1 MRQQAVNIAGGGLAG
16 ALLAVLLGR
25 RGIPVNVFERRP
37 DPRVHAE
44 TSGRSINLAL
54 AARGIRA
61 LEQAGLM
68 EQVRPTLLPMRG
80 RMIHDP
86 AADSTPRLLPY
97 GQRDGEVIYSVGR
110 AALNR
115 VLIEAAGSLPQVRLH
130 FETTCTEVEVA
141 SGSLRMVDNRTGAAR
156 TIGDSVTIAT
166 DGAGSAVR
174 GSLVRAGRVRVTELP
189 LEHDYKEFHLPPR
202 GGEYA
207 LQPEAL
213 HVWPRH
219 GFMLIALPNPDRS
232 FTATLFLPRTGHP
245 GFDTL
250 SGDAAVREFFHREF
264 ATAAALIPDLAAQF
278 CTHPAGHLGT
288 IHTDPWASGGV
299 LLLGDAAHAIV
310 PFHGQGMNAAFEDC
324 LLLDATLASEGPR
337 CDWPAIFTRFNRAR
351 VGDTEAIAQM
361 ALENYSEMRSAVLDA
376 RFLRQKAWALQLECL
391 YPTRFIPRYAMVM
404 FHPEISYSEA
414 LRRGDIQQQILA
426 ALDAQRSLS
435 GAVPSAP
442 LSAAELTRAQQLID
456 AQL

>member
-25 RGIPVNVFERRP
+25 RGIPVNIFERRP
-37 DPRVHAE
+37 DPRHHPA

-68 EQVRPTLLPMRG
+68 EQVRPTMLPMRG
-80 RMIHDP
+80 RMIHEP
-86 AADSTPRLLPY
+86 EANSPPRLLPY
-97 GQRDGEVIYSVGR
+97 GQRDSEVIYSVGR

-115 VLIEAAGSLPQVRLH
+115 VLIEAAASLPQVRLH
-130 FETTCTEVEVA
+130 FDTTCTQVDVP
-141 SGSLRMVDNRTGAAR
+141 SGSLRMLDNRTGVAR

-174 GSLVRAGRVRVTELP
+174 GSLARAGRINVTELP
-189 LEHDYKEFHLPPR
+189 LEHDYKEFHIPPR
-202 GGEYA
+202 EGGYA
-207 LQPEAL
+207 LHPEAL

-219 GFMLIALPNPDRS
+219 GFMLIALPNPDQS
-232 FTATLFLPRTGHP
+232 FTATLFLPQTGHP

-250 SGDAAVREFFHREF
+250 SSDAAVREFFRREF
-264 ATAAALIPDLAAQF
+264 ATAAALIPDLVAQF
-278 CTHPAGHLGT
+278 RDHPAGHLGT
-288 IHTDPWASGGV
+288 IHTHPWACGSV

-324 LLLDATLASEGPR
+324 VLLDSLLAGAGLR
-337 CDWPAIFTRFNRAR
+337 GDWPAIFTRFNTTRY
-351 VGDTEAIAQM
+351 GDTEAIAQM
-361 ALENYSEMRSAVLDA
+361 ALENYAEMRSAVLDE
-376 RFLRQKAWALQLECL
+376 RFLRQKAWALQLERL
-391 YPTRFIPRYAMVM
+391 HPTRFIPRYSMVM

-414 LRRGDIQQQILA
+414 LRRGGVQQQILA
-426 ALDAQRSLS
+426 ELDAQRASG
-435 GAVPSAP
+435 GAVHSGP
-442 LSAAELTRAQQLID
+442 LSAAELARAQQLI
-456 AQL
+456 ATQL

>member
-1 MRQQAVNIAGGGLAG
+1 MPQPAVNIAGGGLAG

-25 RGIPVNVFERRP
+25 RGIRVNVFERRP
-37 DPRVHAE
+37 DPRAHAAAA
-44 TSGRSINLAL
+44 GRSINLAL

-68 EQVRPTLLPMRG
+68 AQVRPTLLPMRG
-80 RMIHDP
+80 RMVHDP
-86 AADSTPRLLPY
+86 EAHSTPRLLPY
-97 GQRDGEVIYSVGR
+97 GQRDDEVIYSVGR

-115 VLIEAAGSLPQVRLH
+115 VLIEAAGSLPQVQLH
-130 FETTCTEVEVA
+130 FETTCTAVEVA
-141 SGSLRMVDNRTGAAR
+141 GGSLRLLDNRTGVER
-156 TIGDSVTIAT
+156 TLRDSITIAT

-174 GSLVRAGRVRVTELP
+174 GSLARAGRVKVNELP
-189 LEHDYKEFHLPPR
+189 LEHDYKEFHIAAR
-202 GGEYA
+202 DGEFA
-207 LQPEAL
+207 LQADAL

-232 FTATLFLPRTGHP
+232 FTATLFLPQTGHP

-250 SGDAAVREFFHREF
+250 SSDAAVHEFFQREF

-278 CTHPAGHLGT
+278 RNHPAGHLGT
-288 IHTDPWASGGV
+288 IHTAPWACGGV

-324 LLLDATLASEGPR
+324 VLLDALLAGTGGDRE
-337 CDWPAIFTRFNRAR
+337 WPAIFGLFNQTRYA
-351 VGDTEAIAQM
+351 DTEAIAQM
-361 ALENYSEMRSAVLDA
+361 ALENYAEMRSAVLDA
-376 RFLRQKAWALQLECL
+376 RFLRQKAWALQLERL

-414 LRRGDIQQQILA
+414 LRRGAVQQQILA
-426 ALDAQRSLS
+426 ALEAQHSPDDAGPARL
-435 GAVPSAP
+435 
-442 LSAAELTRAQQLID
+442 LSAADLTRAHQLIA

>member
-1 MRQQAVNIAGGGLAG
+1 MRQQAVNIAGAGLAG

-25 RGIPVNVFERRP
+25 RGIRVNVFERRP
-37 DPRVHAE
+37 DPRAHAA

-68 EQVRPTLLPMRG
+68 EQVRPTMLPMRG
-80 RMIHDP
+80 RMIHEP
-86 AADSTPRLLPY
+86 QANSTPRLLPY
-97 GQRDGEVIYSVGR
+97 GQRDSEVIYSVGR

-115 VLIEAAGSLPQVRLH
+115 VLIAAAAGLPQLGLH
-130 FETTCTEVEVA
+130 FDTTCTEVDVPSA
-141 SGSLRMVDNRTGAAR
+141 RLRVVDNGTGLERTLR
-156 TIGDSVTIAT
+156 DSVTIAT
-166 DGAGSAVR
+166 DGAGSALR
-174 GSLVRAGRVRVTELP
+174 ASLARAGRVKVTELP
-189 LEHDYKEFHLPPR
+189 LEHDYKEFHIPPR

-207 LQPEAL
+207 LHPEAL

-232 FTATLFLPRTGHP
+232 FTATLFLPQTGNP
-245 GFDTL
+245 GFDSL
-250 SGDAAVREFFHREF
+250 SSDAAVREFFAREF

-278 CTHPAGHLGT
+278 RTHPAGHLGT
-288 IHTDPWASGGV
+288 IHTDPWACDGV

-324 LLLDATLASEGPR
+324 MLLDALVASAGSR
-337 CDWPAIFTRFNRAR
+337 RDWPAIFAGFNRAR
-351 VGDTEAIAQM
+351 YADTEAIAQM
-361 ALENYSEMRSAVLDA
+361 ALENYAEMRSAVLDE
-376 RFLRQKAWALQLECL
+376 RFLRQKTWALQLERL

-404 FHPEISYSEA
+404 FHPEIPYSEA
-414 LRRGDIQQQILA
+414 LRRGEVQQQILTV
-426 ALDAQRSLS
+426 LDAQRSHGDVSHS
-435 GAVPSAP
+435 GP
-442 LSAAELTRAQQLID
+442 LEGPELARAQQLIA